1 MYMLVFCVDLQKDTW
16 RSRLYL
22 TEPFS
27 VICLSNIEEGV
38 RKLYVGNLPFDA
50 DKESLI
56 EFFAKHGTVKD
67 IYIPLDVATGQARGF
82 AFVTMDEE
90 DADKVIEATNG
101 AEFMG
106 RELSVSVPLPR
117 GQKATPS
124 RSASQR
130 GTKLYV
136 GNLSFY
142 TSLETIK
149 ELFEEYGTVIDCYLP
164 EDRESGG
171 SRGFAFVTMDS
182 EGAMKAME
190 ETDGYELDG
199 RIIRVNEAEP
209 RGRRSRR
216 EDFYDN
222 EGDEEYNDNDGSGY

>member
-1 MYMLVFCVDLQKDTW
+1 M
-16 RSRLYL
+16 
-22 TEPFS
+22 
-27 VICLSNIEEGV
+27 
-38 RKLYVGNLPFDA
+38 RKLYVGNLPFEA
-50 DKESLI
+50 DKESLL
-56 EFFAKHGTVKD
+56 EFFAQHGAVKD
-67 IYIPLDVATGQARGF
+67 IYIPLDVATGQGRGF

-90 DADKVIEATNG
+90 DTDKVIQATNG

-117 GQKATPS
+117 GQKATPF
-124 RSASQR
+124 RSTSR

-142 TSLETIK
+142 TSLATIK

-164 EDRESGG
+164 EDKESGG

-182 EGAMKAME
+182 DSAMKAME

-209 RGRRSRR
+209 KGRRSRR
-216 EDFYDN
+216 EEFYDN
-222 EGDEEYNDNDGSGY
+222 EGYSDSHGSDY

>member
-1 MYMLVFCVDLQKDTW
+1 M
-16 RSRLYL
+16 
-22 TEPFS
+22 
-27 VICLSNIEEGV
+27 
-38 RKLYVGNLPFDA
+38 RKLYVGNLPFEA
-50 DKESLI
+50 EKESLI
-56 EFFAKHGTVKD
+56 EFFAQYGTVKD

-90 DADKVIEATNG
+90 DTDRAIEATNG

-106 RELSVSVPLPR
+106 RELAVSVPLPR
-117 GQKATPS
+117 GQKANPS
-124 RSASQR
+124 RSASRSSER

-171 SRGFAFVTMDS
+171 SRGFAFVTLDS

-222 EGDEEYNDNDGSGY
+222 EGGEDYSDNDGSEY